1 MTTQTFEYCSLCYL
15 NLWSETDK
23 SYFEALSNNVSKEK
37 KLAAIKTVANVYSVA
52 RNLRTRYDVDEGLER
67 FEPILDILESVNIDN
82 LKNTPIDEIN
92 SIRKLISTRYGG
104 NDVLSLTTK
113 FLWFKKRSPV
123 LIYDSQALK
132 ALNCKSG
139 DLKGFYKKWHTEFSF
154 HEEEIND
161 VCSRL
166 EQIHP
171 YMSISDTVITKKEIR
186 KISSEKWFRE
196 RVFDIY
202 LWKKG

>member
-23 SYFEALSNNVSKEK
+23 SCFEALSNNVSREK

-52 RNLRTRYDVDEGLER
+52 KNLRTRYDVDEGLER

-113 FLWFKKRSPV
+113 IFMV
-123 LIYDSQALK
+123 
-132 ALNCKSG
+132 
-139 DLKGFYKKWHTEFSF
+139 
-154 HEEEIND
+154 
-161 VCSRL
+161 
-166 EQIHP
+166 
-171 YMSISDTVITKKEIR
+171 
-186 KISSEKWFRE
+186 
-196 RVFDIY
+196 
-202 LWKKG
+202 